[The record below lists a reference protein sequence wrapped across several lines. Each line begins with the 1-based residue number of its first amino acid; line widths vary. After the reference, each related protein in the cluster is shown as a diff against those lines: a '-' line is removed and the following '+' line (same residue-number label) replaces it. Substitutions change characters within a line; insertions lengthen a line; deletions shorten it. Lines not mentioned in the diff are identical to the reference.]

1 MLSTAGGK
9 DAVPENQVPSAAEK
23 GQAGEGA
30 SFSLS
35 RACSDLPNL
44 SKNDTPLSYKK
55 EGDLAICD
63 NTDRPRRYCAK

>member
-23 GQAGEGA
+23 GQAAGEGA

-35 RACSDLPNL
+35 CACSDLPNL

-55 EGDLAICD
+55 E
-63 NTDRPRRYCAK
+63 

>member
-55 EGDLAICD
+55 E
-63 NTDRPRRYCAK
+63 

>member
-1 MLSTAGGK
+1 MSRLGVGRGGMLSTAGSK

-23 GQAGEGA
+23 GQAAGEGA

-35 RACSDLPNL
+35 CACSDLPNL

-55 EGDLAICD
+55 E
-63 NTDRPRRYCAK
+63 